1 MASDTVTAV
10 RKSVSFAELLHGK
23 GDDGN
28 LKKKALSTVCS

>member
-10 RKSVSFAELLHGK
+10 RKSVSFAELLHKK

-28 LKKKALSTVCS
+28 FLKQT